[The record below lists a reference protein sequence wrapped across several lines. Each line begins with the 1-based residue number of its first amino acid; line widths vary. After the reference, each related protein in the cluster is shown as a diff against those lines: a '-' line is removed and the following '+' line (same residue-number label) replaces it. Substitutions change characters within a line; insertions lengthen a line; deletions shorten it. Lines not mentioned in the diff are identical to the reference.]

1 MKVLI
6 YDDHKL
12 YGDSLRVILLERE
25 EIQACDFVCSEDIFF
40 QKIKQEKYDI
50 VLLDLNL
57 KGSSSNNGFQVLEKI
72 MELYSVQKVIV
83 VTSYDMPLYKNRALR
98 IGASDFV
105 NKSIEIDELL
115 KVIQRVNS
123 GYNRKFNSNLEI
135 LTGREVQILQEISTG
150 ATKKDIAKKLFI
162 GERTLYNHI
171 QSIYSKL
178 EVNNALE
185 AYNKAIELGYIEP
198 LM

>member
-1 MKVLI
+1 M
-6 YDDHKL
+6 
-12 YGDSLRVILLERE
+12 
-25 EIQACDFVCSEDIFF
+25 
-40 QKIKQEKYDI
+40 
-50 VLLDLNL
+50 NL